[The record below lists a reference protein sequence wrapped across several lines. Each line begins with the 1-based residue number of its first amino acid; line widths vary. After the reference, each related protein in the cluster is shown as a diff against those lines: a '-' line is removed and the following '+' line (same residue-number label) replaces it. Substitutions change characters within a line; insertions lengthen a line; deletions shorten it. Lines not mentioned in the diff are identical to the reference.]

1 MGLARDALRTGI
13 RSISEMAAATG
24 YESERAFSTAFRRMV
39 GASPRCFRD
48 RHANRQG
55 ADSRRSAHTAAP
67 GTSGC
72 GVVQPTSPGVAPRWG
87 PARRTGPHR
96 MPTRCSCG
104 GLRKWRRSAAG
115 RRGALPD
122 VTCSRCWR
130 SPGP

>member
-1 MGLARDALRTGI
+1 MGLTHDALRTGI

-72 GVVQPTSPGVAPRWG
+72 GVVQPTSPGVPPRWG
-87 PARRTGPHR
+87 GGGGGGGPPR
-96 MPTRCSCG
+96 PPPRPGGGG
-104 GLRKWRRSAAG
+104 GL
-115 RRGALPD
+115 
-122 VTCSRCWR
+122 
-130 SPGP
+130 